1 MSGPGA
7 AAAGMAAVRAY
18 VGLGAN
24 LGDARA
30 SLRAALDALARLPA
44 TRLAA
49 VSSLYRTRPH
59 GPQDQPD
66 FLNAVAALETALAP
80 LELLE
85 RLQAIEAA
93 AGRRRDG
100 PRWGP
105 RTLDLDLL
113 LHGAARLRTPRL
125 VLPHPRIAERPFVLV
140 PLAEL
145 DPALEVPGAGPVA
158 ALRARCGEAG
168 ILAREPAP
176 W

>member
-1 MSGPGA
+1 MSGPA
-7 AAAGMAAVRAY
+7 AAAADTAAVRAY

-30 SLRAALDALARLPA
+30 SLRRALEALAALPASRLV
-44 TRLAA
+44 A

-80 LELLE
+80 VELLA

-113 LHGAARLRTPRL
+113 LHGAARLETPRL

-158 ALRARCGEAG
+158 ALRARCGEGG
-168 ILAREPAP
+168 ILAREPTP

>member
-1 MSGPGA
+1 M
-7 AAAGMAAVRAY
+7 RAY

-30 SLRAALDALARLPA
+30 SLRRALEALAALPASRLV
-44 TRLAA
+44 A

-80 LELLE
+80 VELLA

-113 LHGAARLRTPRL
+113 LHGAARLETPRL

-158 ALRARCGEAG
+158 ALRARCGEGG
-168 ILAREPAP
+168 ILAR
-176 W
+176 